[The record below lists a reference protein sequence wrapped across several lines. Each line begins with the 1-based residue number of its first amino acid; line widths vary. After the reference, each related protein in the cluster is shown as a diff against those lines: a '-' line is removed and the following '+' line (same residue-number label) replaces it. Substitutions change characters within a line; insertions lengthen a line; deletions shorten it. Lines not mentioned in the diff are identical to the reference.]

1 MYTSI
6 SCIFSS
12 SYSSLKCFLEIE
24 RNSFCLY
31 LSMYSIAIIGID
43 RYIRMKH
50 YESFKA
56 FWTARVVSTL
66 ICIQVC
72 LAFFQAAIVAL
83 SVFWK

>member
-24 RNSFCLY
+24 RNSFCL
-31 LSMYSIAIIGID
+31 YSIAIIGID

-66 ICIQVC
+66 ICIQVF
-72 LAFFQAAIVAL
+72 LAFFQAAMVAL
-83 SVFWK
+83 SFFRNRK